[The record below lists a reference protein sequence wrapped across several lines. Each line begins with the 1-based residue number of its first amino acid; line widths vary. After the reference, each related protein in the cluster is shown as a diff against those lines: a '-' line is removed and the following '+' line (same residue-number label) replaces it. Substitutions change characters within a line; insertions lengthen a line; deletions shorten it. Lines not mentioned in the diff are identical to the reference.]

1 MWGEGMEMKL
11 PEMPEGD
18 VDSYMGNEA
27 WTAEQMRAYG
37 KLCFELGYK
46 MGMEDA
52 AKIAEQKRD
61 EWLLVKWPDNLED
74 FGKRMVASIASAIR
88 QQGERG

>member
-1 MWGEGMEMKL
+1 MKL
-11 PEMPEGD
+11 PEMPELPEPAPIGD
-18 VDSYMGNEA
+18 SGYA
-27 WTAEQMRAYG
+27 FRYTADQMRAF
-37 KLCFELGYK
+37 FELGYK
-46 MGMEDA
+46 MGREDA